1 MSFGSFV
8 GDRKEVPPYLSEF
21 PNLVR
26 WEDAIRA
33 LGHGT
38 TTSVSAE
45 DAIARTKG
53 LEPIAES
60 GVAPKNPQ
68 GLTVGASVTV
78 HPDVYGGEQ
87 TVKG

>member
-1 MSFGSFV
+1 M
-8 GDRKEVPPYLSEF
+8 SEF